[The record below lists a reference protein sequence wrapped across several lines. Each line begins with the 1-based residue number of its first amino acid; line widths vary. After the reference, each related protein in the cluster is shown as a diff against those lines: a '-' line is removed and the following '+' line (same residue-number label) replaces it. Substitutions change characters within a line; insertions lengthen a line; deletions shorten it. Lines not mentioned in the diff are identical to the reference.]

1 VFSFLSVLN
10 LGFRLD
16 VVLLVFLNLKV
27 PFPSGAPA
35 PPVLCWPQTFKE
47 LSLFLFS
54 SFNPSFQVEKDC
66 KVTTFLYSGN
76 QNFQLFLI
84 KYCSYLLISKIKF
97 SII

>member
-1 VFSFLSVLN
+1 LYYCLFSFLSVLN

-16 VVLLVFLNLKV
+16 VLFGVPLLKV

-84 KYCSYLLISKIKF
+84 KYCSYLLIN
-97 SII
+97 

>member
-1 VFSFLSVLN
+1 LYYCLFFLVCSESRVPPRCCS
-10 LGFRLD
+10 LGVPL
-16 VVLLVFLNLKV
+16 LKV
-27 PFPSGAPA
+27 PFPDGAPA

-84 KYCSYLLISKIKF
+84 KYCSYLLIN
-97 SII
+97 